1 MTERKTYH
9 STLGDLLLE
18 AENRTLTMCKWSDTT
33 IHDNEGCVSSC
44 SKGGFLDIVS
54 SQLDE
59 YLAGKR
65 KTFDIPLADRGTP
78 FDNIVWN
85 LIASIPYGDTMSYSQ
100 IARMTGRPGG
110 ARTVANACRR
120 NPLCIFV
127 PCHRVIAADGSLSGY
142 SGGRER
148 KKRLLQLEKFPD
160 QQQCYIRKNM

>member
-1 MTERKTYH
+1 MNAVLQPQKHKDWMEHISDYRKNYGLQVPKEGLSGPYVIEKIYEMTK
-9 STLGDLLLE
+9 GDAIMVTE
-18 AENRTLTMCKWSDTT
+18 VGQHQMWAAQYYKYTSPRTLLTSGGLGTM
-33 IHDNEGCVSSC
+33 G
-44 SKGGFLDIVS
+44 
-54 SQLDE
+54 
-59 YLAGKR
+59 
-65 KTFDIPLADRGTP
+65 
-78 FDNIVWN
+78 
-85 LIASIPYGDTMSYSQ
+85 YGLGAAIGAQ

-110 ARTVANACRR
+110 ARAVANACRR